1 MSLCSR
7 CGRRKAKRDC
17 PALGSSLCSLCCGLI
32 HNRDIHCPES
42 CPHLVQNR
50 PYQERRAQERSERA
64 PLSPRPKDD
73 ILRDERLAWLAAH
86 IEFPLKVFG
95 ERDQGLNDGQVSLA
109 LEYAR
114 DKLAGAGRVLILPG
128 ESLKPRNDLGEAI
141 LENMDKCRQESV
153 LILPGTDSDYSQE
166 ERLKVLDRVLASAR
180 ETARGGPEARNYID
194 HLIRHFARIE
204 ERSRGENSKPSA

>member
-17 PALGSSLCSLCCGLI
+17 PALGNSLCSLCCGLI
-32 HNRDIHCPES
+32 RNRDIHCPES
-42 CPHLVQNR
+42 CPHLVQNK
-50 PYQERRAQERSERA
+50 PYEERRALERSEQA

-73 ILRDERLAWLAAH
+73 ILRNERLAWLAAH

-95 ERDQGLNDGQVSLA
+95 ERDQGLIDGQLILA

-114 DKLAGAGRVLILPG
+114 DKLAGAGRILILPG
-128 ESLKPRNDLGEAI
+128 ESLKPRNDLGESI
-141 LENMDKCRQESV
+141 LENMDKCRFESV
-153 LILPGTDSDYSQE
+153 LILPGADSVYSQE

-180 ETARGGPEARNYID
+180 ETARSGPGSRNYLD
-194 HLIRHFARIE
+194 HLIRHFAMIE
-204 ERSRGENSKPSA
+204 ERSNPKKTDSLA